1 MLKMT
6 YPAGMSPKGRVYT
19 ERRGAYFTDVMSRH
33 SHSDDLLGTRLFAQ
47 NQQLAASNVA
57 EK

>member
-1 MLKMT
+1 MT